1 MSIGDRLKE
10 ARQES
15 GLSFKEIQDSIKV
28 RTKYLQALEEENYK
42 LIPGEAYVRAFI
54 KGYGNFLGLNGK
66 ELVEEYKEKLKKE
79 REALEKELEQEEEE
93 QSTGLFQNKIISS
106 IIVIIVL
113 LVIFFVVYNIFLL
126 NKVSNNYDHESQTIS
141 KDITSEIN
149 QPELPLTITD
159 NLTQAALPE
168 NSKKK
173 SSEQPAEFLE
183 EQFNIY
189 SDESDKIITVMAI
202 KRSWLQVAVDGR
214 IDYEGIIEKE
224 QTIEFQGKNVIELK
238 IGNAA
243 GIKVKKG
250 EEILG
255 PWGNEGEVIR
265 KVIRV
270 DTNII
275 N

>member
-28 RTKYLQALEEENYK
+28 RAKYLQALEEENYK

-93 QSTGLFQNKIISS
+93 QSTGIFQNKIVSS

-113 LVIFFVVYNIFLL
+113 LVIIFVVYNIFLL
-126 NKVSNNYDHESQTIS
+126 NKVNDHYDNASQNIS
-141 KDITSEIN
+141 DVNTSEIN

-173 SSEQPAEFLE
+173 SSEQLAELLE
-183 EQFNIY
+183 EQFNIHP
-189 SDESDKIITVMAI
+189 DESDKIITIMAV

-214 IDYEGIIEKE
+214 IEYEGIMERE
-224 QTIEFQGKNVIELK
+224 QTIEFQGSDVIELK

-243 GIKVKKG
+243 GIKVQKG

-255 PWGNEGEVIR
+255 PWGNEGEVLT
-265 KVIRV
+265 KVIKF
-270 DTNII
+270 DN
-275 N
+275 